1 MDDVVQKAQPNN
13 NRKENTGSV
22 KPLNWACVCVCECA
36 VLVRILHRLGRG
48 RRRNKYG
55 KRITHVQNI
64 KKKKMIHLL

>member
-22 KPLNWACVCVCECA
+22 KPLNWACVCECA

-48 RRRNKYG
+48 RSRNKYG

-64 KKKKMIHLL
+64 